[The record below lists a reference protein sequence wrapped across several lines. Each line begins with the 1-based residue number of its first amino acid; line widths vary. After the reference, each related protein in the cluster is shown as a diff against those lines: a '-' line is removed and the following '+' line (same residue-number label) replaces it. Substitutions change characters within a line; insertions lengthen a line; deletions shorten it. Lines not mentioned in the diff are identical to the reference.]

1 MQMARAMSMASVS
14 EARQLVDSIEFKSP
28 PPYPVHIEKSS
39 LPDLQGYW
47 LHPENAVPDRAVM
60 YLHGG
65 GYAFFARAHLGMIGQ
80 VACAARA
87 RTFALDYRLTPEHPY
102 PAQLD
107 DAYAAYRALQARGF
121 KASRLILA
129 GDSAGGHL
137 VLSLLNR
144 LSQRGEPMPA
154 LGLSLCPWTEIGPV
168 TEGLFENDRYDWV
181 QGSETLQFAQWL
193 QGDRSVTPHDISP
206 MNFDFKGF
214 PPLYLQAGG
223 REVLYDMILRFAHR
237 VAGSDAEITLDVW
250 GEMTHDFQAYGSIL
264 PESRQALARM
274 SEAVNHYL
282 DESSTRSLP
291 ASINTVVQ
299 GYRNA
304 EGAPPCPEPQ
314 QEPENHLACTAV
326 SNCLL
331 QLH

>member
-1 MQMARAMSMASVS
+1 MQMARAMSMPSVF

-28 PPYPVHIEKSS
+28 LPHRVRIEKSD

-80 VACAARA
+80 VACAASA

-107 DAYAAYRALQARGF
+107 DAYAAYRELLARGLE
-121 KASRLILA
+121 ACRLIVA

-144 LSQRGEPMPA
+144 LSHRGEPMPA
-154 LGLSLCPWTEIGPV
+154 LGLCLCPWSEIGPV
-168 TEGLFENDRYDWV
+168 TDELFKNDRYDWV
-181 QGSETLQFAQWL
+181 QGSETLQFARWF
-193 QGDRSVTPHDISP
+193 QGDRSVAVQDISP
-206 MNFDFKGF
+206 INFDFRGF

-223 REVLYDMILRFAHR
+223 REVFHNMILRFAHR
-237 VAGSDAEITLDVW
+237 VAESDEEITLDVW
-250 GEMTHDFQAYGSIL
+250 AEMTHDFQAYGSIL
-264 PESRQALARM
+264 PESRQALARI
-274 SEAVNHYL
+274 SEAVDHYL
-282 DESSTRSLP
+282 NESSGRSLP
-291 ASINTVVQ
+291 ASMNTVVQ

-304 EGAPPCPEPQ
+304 EGTEPCPEPQ
-314 QEPENHLACTAV
+314 QEPENHLASTSV
-326 SNCLL
+326 SNRLL